1 MKITLEHWIKS
12 SPTKRWDALLSFVA
26 ALFCL
31 VCIVLVTTFSW
42 GRDQGIYALIGDGI
56 LNGKAPYLD
65 LWDFKPPGVL
75 FVYAAAQAL
84 FGRSIEAIRV
94 LEALGLIAMVLGLVT
109 LSKRLQGNALAG
121 WLAGAI
127 AVYAHVMLD
136 FWHTGQ
142 PESFGGVLTI
152 LALCA
157 VTTSADKTTRPS
169 AAFVAGLLLG
179 LTSLMKPTLGG
190 ALIVVAAYL
199 FRQHPEPSK
208 VWRRSLPLLAM
219 VTGAGA
225 VFCAV
230 GLYFVRYKAWSALWW
245 TLHDFA
251 PGYTALGWHPD
262 SSPLGMLHYALIE
275 SLTKF
280 SVFIPIGLVAALV
293 LPSAH
298 NREHEGVYLICGI
311 AIFQI
316 IGIAIQA
323 KFFEYHYGATI
334 PLLAFL
340 AGLGWAKL
348 WWSAQAR
355 GVVSALAFALT
366 LLLAALIAP
375 AVHDLPGSPWQRT
388 LQRLRFLRH
397 VREPSA
403 REQLDGKVARA
414 ASFDLSADR
423 EVAEWMKGQT
433 GPDDSVLVW
442 GFEPAIYWFAE
453 RRPATRFIYD
463 VAQRSPWQQARAR
476 QWFMED
482 IGKSKPVVVAVQH
495 SDIFPG
501 VTGHNTDSAAD
512 IADFPEFEKWLEA
525 RYYPAGY
532 RYNFEYYRRRD

>member
-1 MKITLEHWIKS
+1 MDCFTNEALGQVFS
-12 SPTKRWDALLSFVA
+12 SVA
-26 ALFCL
+26 AVLCL
-31 VCIVLVTTFSW
+31 ACIVLSTTFSW
-42 GRDQGIYALIGDGI
+42 GRDQSIYALVGDGI

-65 LWDFKPPGVL
+65 LWDFKPPGVF
-75 FVYAAAQAL
+75 FVYAAAQSL
-84 FGRSIEAIRV
+84 FGRNMQAIRI
-94 LEALGLIAMVLGLVT
+94 LEALGLIAMVLGLVI
-109 LSKRLQGNALAG
+109 LSKRLQGSTLAG
-121 WLAGAI
+121 WMAGAI

-142 PESFGGVLTI
+142 PESFGGVLTV

-157 VTTSADKTTRPS
+157 VTTSANKTTRPW
-169 AAFVAGLLLG
+169 AAFVAGILLG
-179 LTSLMKPTLGG
+179 LTSMMKPTLGG
-190 ALIVVAAYL
+190 ALIVVSAYL
-199 FRQHPEPSK
+199 FRQHPEPSR
-208 VWRRSLPLLAM
+208 VWRRSLPLVALASG
-219 VTGAGA
+219 TAL

-230 GLYFVRYKAWSALWW
+230 GFYFVRLNAWPALRW
-245 TLHDFA
+245 TLHDFT

-298 NREHEGVYLICGI
+298 SREHEGLYLICGI

-316 IGIAIQA
+316 IGIALQA

-334 PLLAFL
+334 PLLSFL

-348 WWSAQAR
+348 WWSVQAR
-355 GVVSALAFALT
+355 GAVAALAFALA

-375 AVHDLPGSPWQRT
+375 AVQDLPGTAWQRT

-397 VREPSA
+397 MREPSA
-403 REQLDGKVARA
+403 REQLDDNIAKA

-423 EVAEWMKGQT
+423 EVAQWMKGQT
-433 GPDDSVLVW
+433 GPNDSVLVW

-453 RRPATRFIYD
+453 RRPATRFIYN
-463 VAQRSPWQQARAR
+463 VAQRSLWQQARAR

-482 IGKSKPVVVAVQH
+482 LSKNKPEVVAVQH
-495 SDIFPG
+495 SDVFPG

-512 IADFPEFEKWLEA
+512 VADFPEFENWLKA

-532 RYNFEYYRRRD
+532 RYNFEYFRRRD